1 MQWNI
6 ILALIFAIII
16 ALFAIVNMD
25 PVAINYLLGKTEVPL
40 ILIILGFT
48 LAGAIIIVIFNVA
61 KQYANYKEIK
71 KLKEDLAEAKK
82 DLESYKNYKETVE
95 KPANFLEEEQV
106 FFDQLA
112 ASQESI
118 SNDSN
123 LSANSL
129 TDDSE
134 VVISKEMATETDEDL
149 K

>member
-25 PVAINYLLGKTEVPL
+25 PVAINYLLDKTEVPL

-123 LSANSL
+123 LSANIL

>member
-123 LSANSL
+123 LSANIL
-129 TDDSE
+129 TDDNE
-134 VVISKEMATETDEDL
+134 VVISEDMATETDEDL

>member
-134 VVISKEMATETDEDL
+134 VVISEEMATETDEDL